1 MTGWSVVRWTGVLGL
16 AAIVV
21 QLVGAAVGSGAGS
34 APAIDDAAKFLAFA
48 KSSHFAST
56 TVFLLFFIGFALF
69 IGFNAGLR
77 SIAVAAAPEHEWL
90 ATTTFGA
97 GLAMTVIG
105 IVGLT
110 LGLTALAVAASSH
123 AAAAL
128 IRLLYET
135 ELVFGGAPWLLPA
148 AFYLGAAGSL
158 SAATRIL
165 PRWLALAGWIGSV
178 LVFIAALSA
187 YGSSDPKAF
196 WSANGSVTLV
206 AFLPFWVWTLCA
218 SVVFVRQKGSVAGP
232 R

>member
-1 MTGWSVVRWTGVLGL
+1 MARWTGVLGI
-16 AAIVV
+16 AAIAV
-21 QLVGAAVGSGAGS
+21 QLVGGVAGS
-34 APAIDDAAKFLAFA
+34 AAGSEPGIEDAAKFLAFV

-56 TVFLLFFIGFALF
+56 TVLLLYFIGFTLF

-105 IVGLT
+105 IVSLTFGLA
-110 LGLTALAVAASSH
+110 ALAIAASSH
-123 AAAAL
+123 ADAAL
-128 IRLLYET
+128 IRLLSEI
-135 ELVFGGAPWLLPA
+135 ERIFGGAPWLLPA

-178 LVFIAALSA
+178 LVFVAALSA
-187 YGSSDPKAF
+187 YGGSDPKAF
-196 WSANGSVTLV
+196 WSATGSVTLL

-218 SVVFVRQKGSVAGP
+218 SVVLVRQKGSVAGL